1 MFCICDIFIL
11 FMFFRTVFYI
21 CNKYTFFLYSFMIDQ
36 YWAYVGYIGYIGYFI
51 YAIFKIMRYFQNT
64 RRNQPSG
71 QELRVLQKNLQQQQQ
86 NLGGGVQIQTPQ
98 VPAEDIMYDD
108 VAV

>member
-1 MFCICDIFIL
+1 MIFL
-11 FMFFRTVFYI
+11 YCSCFLRTVFI
-21 CNKYTFFLYSFMIDQ
+21 FVIIILIFFYSFIIDQ

-71 QELRVLQKNLQQQQQ
+71 QELRVLQQNLQQQQQ
-86 NLGGGVQIQTPQ
+86 NLGGGVQIETPQ

>member
-1 MFCICDIFIL
+1 
-11 FMFFRTVFYI
+11 
-21 CNKYTFFLYSFMIDQ
+21 
-36 YWAYVGYIGYIGYFI
+36 
-51 YAIFKIMRYFQNT
+51 MRYFQNT

-71 QELRVLQKNLQQQQQ
+71 QELRVLQQNLQQQQQ
-86 NLGGGVQIQTPQ
+86 NLGGGAQIQTPQ

>member
-1 MFCICDIFIL
+1 
-11 FMFFRTVFYI
+11 
-21 CNKYTFFLYSFMIDQ
+21 MIDQ
-36 YWAYVGYIGYIGYFI
+36 YWAYVGCIGYIGYFI

-71 QELRVLQKNLQQQQQ
+71 QELRVLQQNLQQQQQ

>member
-1 MFCICDIFIL
+1 
-11 FMFFRTVFYI
+11 
-21 CNKYTFFLYSFMIDQ
+21 
-36 YWAYVGYIGYIGYFI
+36 
-51 YAIFKIMRYFQNT
+51 MRYFQNT

-71 QELRVLQKNLQQQQQ
+71 QELRVLQQNLQQQQQ
-86 NLGGGVQIQTPQ
+86 NLGVQIQTPQ

>member
-1 MFCICDIFIL
+1 
-11 FMFFRTVFYI
+11 
-21 CNKYTFFLYSFMIDQ
+21 MIDQ
-36 YWAYVGYIGYIGYFI
+36 YWIYMGYIGYIGYFI
-51 YAIFKIMRYFQNT
+51 YTIFKIMRYFQNT

-71 QELRVLQKNLQQQQQ
+71 QELRVLHQNLQQQQ
-86 NLGGGVQIQTPQ
+86 NLRGVQIQPPQ

>member
-1 MFCICDIFIL
+1 
-11 FMFFRTVFYI
+11 
-21 CNKYTFFLYSFMIDQ
+21 MIDQ
-36 YWAYVGYIGYIGYFI
+36 YWAYVGYIGYIGYII

-71 QELRVLQKNLQQQQQ
+71 QELRVLQQNLQQQQQ
-86 NLGGGVQIQTPQ
+86 NLGVQIQPPQ
-98 VPAEDIMYDD
+98 VPTEDVIVYDD

>member
-1 MFCICDIFIL
+1 M
-11 FMFFRTVFYI
+11 
-21 CNKYTFFLYSFMIDQ
+21 
-36 YWAYVGYIGYIGYFI
+36 GYIGYIRYFI
-51 YAIFKIMRYFQNT
+51 YASFKIMRYFQNT

-71 QELRVLQKNLQQQQQ
+71 QELRVLQQNLQQQQ
-86 NLGGGVQIQTPQ
+86 NLGGVQIQTPQ